1 MKAWKH
7 TITKKLID
15 IQTIPNP
22 LPEGYDP
29 EEWQLA
35 DVTEG
40 EIASLSKIA
49 SYAHSE
55 RGVKDLIVETPINIT
70 HNLEVLL

>member
-1 MKAWKH
+1 MQAWKNIH
-7 TITKKLID
+7 TGKLHD
-15 IQTIPNP
+15 IQLIPNS
-22 LPEGYDP
+22 LPAEFDP
-29 EEWQLA
+29 AEWELS